1 MKIYDIAFYL
11 FIFNATLGFLN
22 SLSIFDYQLQPSDYS
37 IDDTMQ
43 VSSLSPVEFLRGMW
57 ILIDA
62 LAKAT
67 VLLPILLKDVGFPD
81 VAVNYITG
89 IVWFVYVA
97 GVVQFILGRRVSRA

>member
-1 MKIYDIAFYL
+1 
-11 FIFNATLGFLN
+11 
-22 SLSIFDYQLQPSDYS
+22 
-37 IDDTMQ
+37 
-43 VSSLSPVEFLRGMW
+43 MW

-97 GVVQFILGRRVSRA
+97 GVVQFVLGRRVSRA